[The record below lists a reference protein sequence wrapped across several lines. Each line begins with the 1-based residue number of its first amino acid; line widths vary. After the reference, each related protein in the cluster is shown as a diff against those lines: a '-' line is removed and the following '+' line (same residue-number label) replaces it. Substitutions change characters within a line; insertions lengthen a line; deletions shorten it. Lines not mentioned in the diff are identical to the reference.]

1 MVAMTTNKTFTKTV
15 MVFITTMIMMFMLTA
30 MIMML
35 MLTAIITMLM
45 LTTMVMMFM
54 LTAIIIPI
62 HFYTSYQTRVILFYV
77 LIGNMLVY

>member
-1 MVAMTTNKTFTKTV
+1 V
-15 MVFITTMIMMFMLTA
+15 MMFMLTTA
-30 MIMML
+30 VMMF
-35 MLTAIITMLM
+35 M
-45 LTTMVMMFM
+45 LTTMRMMFMLTTTVMMFM